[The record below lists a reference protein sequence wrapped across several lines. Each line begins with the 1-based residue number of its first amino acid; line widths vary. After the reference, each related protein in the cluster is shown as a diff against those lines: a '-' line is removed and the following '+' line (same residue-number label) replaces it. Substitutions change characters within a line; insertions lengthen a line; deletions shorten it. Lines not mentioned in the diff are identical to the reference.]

1 MVNGNGH
8 SRRLDVVA
16 RKLHDPEERLSI
28 ATVNKAI
35 EELEANP
42 ERTHAA
48 GMPIERLMI
57 LVAAEIVRLEGE
69 LGER

>member
-1 MVNGNGH
+1 MVNNGQH

-16 RKLHDPEERLSI
+16 RKLHDPEERLTL

-35 EELEANP
+35 EELEADP
-42 ERTHAA
+42 DRTHVV
-48 GMPIERLMI
+48 GMPIESLMSQ
-57 LVAAEIVRLEGE
+57 VEVEIQRLERE

>member
-1 MVNGNGH
+1 MVNGH
-8 SRRLDVVA
+8 SRRVEAVSRRLT
-16 RKLHDPEERLSI
+16 DPEERLSI

-42 ERTHAA
+42 ARTHVV

-57 LVAAEIVRLEGE
+57 LVAAETARLEAL
-69 LGER
+69 LGP

>member
-16 RKLHDPEERLSI
+16 RKLTDPEERLTL

-35 EELEANP
+35 EELEADP
-42 ERTHAA
+42 DRTHVV
-48 GMPIERLMI
+48 GMPIESLTI
-57 LVAAEIVRLEGE
+57 LVGAEIARLEVE
-69 LGER
+69 LRP